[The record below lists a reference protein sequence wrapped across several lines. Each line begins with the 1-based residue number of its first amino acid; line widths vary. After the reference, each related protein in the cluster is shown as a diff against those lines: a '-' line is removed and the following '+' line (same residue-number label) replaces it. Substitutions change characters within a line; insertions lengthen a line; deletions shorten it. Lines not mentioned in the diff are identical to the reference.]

1 MSSTRPLLLLAVF
14 LAAAT
19 PALAQRSAT
28 VTERSR
34 NSGTLKNAW
43 IDAVSA
49 AAKSTVRLRIDG
61 KDVALGTIVSEDG
74 LILSKHSE
82 LHAPPTVILPGG
94 KSLVASLVGVSEKH
108 DLALLRVEA
117 QGLTP
122 AKFADASGLFV
133 GQFLASVGTT
143 QAPLSLGVVSVP
155 RRKIPGKG
163 GLLGVRLEP
172 AEGGVRIAR
181 VERGSGADRA
191 GLRDDDLLLSID
203 DEDTDTPDRV
213 VTYLRERSPGDVVV
227 VRVQRG
233 DKEIIARATLGERPA
248 IPGGRSEIQNRMGG
262 ELSRRN
268 GDFPEVI
275 QHDTVLR
282 PVDCGGPIVDLDGD
296 VVGINI
302 ARAGRVESYAVPAD
316 VLPPLI
322 EQLKSGR
329 MPGTWAPPP
338 EPKPQSAPTTRPG
351 R

>member
-1 MSSTRPLLLLAVF
+1 MPSIRPILVALTILAWMV
-14 LAAAT
+14 
-19 PALAQRSAT
+19 PAWAQRSPT

-43 IDAVSA
+43 IDAVA
-49 AAKSTVRLRIDG
+49 AAAQSTVRLRIDG

-74 LILSKHSE
+74 LILSKHTE
-82 LHAPPTVILPGG
+82 LYAAPTVILPDGRAV
-94 KSLVASLVGVSEKH
+94 VASLVGVSEKH
-108 DLALLRVEA
+108 DLALLRVQA
-117 QGLTP
+117 RGLTP
-122 AKFADASGLFV
+122 ARFADAKGLFV

-143 QAPLSLGVVSVP
+143 RAPQSLGVVSVP

-172 AEGGVRIAR
+172 AEVGVRIAR

-191 GLRDDDLLLSID
+191 GIRDNDLLLSID
-203 DEDTDTPDRV
+203 EEEADSPDRV

-233 DKEIIARATLGERPA
+233 DKELVVQATLGERPA
-248 IPGGRSEIQNRMGG
+248 PGGGRNEIQNRMGG

-282 PVDCGGPIVDLDGD
+282 PADCGGPVVDLDGRI
-296 VVGINI
+296 VGINI
-302 ARAGRVESYAVPAD
+302 ARAGRVESYAIPAD
-316 VLPPLI
+316 QLPTLI
-322 EQLKSGR
+322 ERLKSGT
-329 MPGTWAPPP
+329 MPGTWAPAPAPTP
-338 EPKPQSAPTTRPG
+338 EAGPTTRP
-351 R
+351 RR